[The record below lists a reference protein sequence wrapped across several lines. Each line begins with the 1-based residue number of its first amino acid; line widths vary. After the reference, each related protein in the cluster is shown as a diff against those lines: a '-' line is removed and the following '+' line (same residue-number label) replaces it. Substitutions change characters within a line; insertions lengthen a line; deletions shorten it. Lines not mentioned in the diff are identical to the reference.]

1 VFTTYNDV
9 YLDVRRKLV
18 SEKISMPELEAF
30 EIIRFVTGKTREEFV
45 RDKYLHASADVAT
58 LAATI
63 ALRRCSGEPLAYILG
78 EWEFYGITLKVS
90 PAVLIPRSDTEALV
104 DCALRRCDGS
114 FRFLDL
120 GCGSGCVGI
129 AIGAM
134 RASSR
139 GVLADISD
147 EALAVAKENVYDQK
161 LSSRLLCV
169 KADMKSAPPQNIGTF
184 DVIVSN
190 PPYITDSEME
200 ELDKSVREFEPRGA
214 LAGGADGLD
223 FYRAI
228 LENWLSVL
236 KDGGVLAFEC
246 GIAQASALEAIC
258 REYGMKSIQT
268 TRDTSGANRV
278 VSCIK

>member
-1 VFTTYNDV
+1 MTDA
-9 YLDVRRKLV
+9 
-18 SEKISMPELEAF
+18 E
-30 EIIRFVTGKTREEFV
+30 
-45 RDKYLHASADVAT
+45 KYLTPEEREGLDE
-58 LAATI
+58 L
-63 ALRRCSGEPLAYILG
+63 SGEERAKALERIKNNEPSAYVFGRKYFFKNYFSIN
-78 EWEFYGITLKVS
+78 KDC
-90 PAVLIPRSDTEALV
+90 LIPRPDTERVVEHCLDVIKDVKDPLIADLCAGCGIIGLTLLDERRDASAHLYEISQGALDMARLNAKSLGCLDRAV
-104 DCALRRCDGS
+104 
-114 FRFLDL
+114 FFPLDL
-120 GCGSGCVGI
+120 
-129 AIGAM
+129 M
-134 RASSR
+134 
-139 GVLADISD
+139 
-147 EALAVAKENVYDQK
+147 
-161 LSSRLLCV
+161 
-169 KADMKSAPPQNIGTF
+169 KADELHGTY
-184 DVIVSN
+184 DLIVSN